1 MLTTMVVIMMDMR
14 KMKIMRRVMMDDG
27 PEKVDSRAPDY
38 WTWGPICQEL
48 LDAD

>member
-27 PEKVDSRAPDY
+27 PEKVDSWAPDY